1 MQQENNI
8 HLPLI
13 YHLSE
18 SQKPTHS
25 STHTNEF
32 ILSDVAAGLLSGLIY
47 HSCLQPLLIH
57 PQVCLAGVFQTVGSA
72 DLQKV
77 CFTCWC
83 RLHHQGWGAL
93 SAQKPFQTPSHHL
106 MNTAAARQTTS
117 GDRKVSST
125 PSQRMQN
132 CERCGPCPTKR
143 LGITDQTQ
151 ASPLGDHRFHLK
163 IPRHGQLTNV
173 SQGDPY
179 NSEVQINDHQ
189 ELFNTE
195 NWCPSQ
201 GSSRPSHTGEETKVG
216 LLRSLHQSH
225 LTLCLRGYRE
235 QEHLPRGV
243 SGQLAKHCCL
253 VTINYQSNECD

>member
-1 MQQENNI
+1 MFAE
-8 HLPLI
+8 
-13 YHLSE
+13 
-18 SQKPTHS
+18 
-25 STHTNEF
+25 
-32 ILSDVAAGLLSGLIY
+32 
-47 HSCLQPLLIH
+47 PLLIH

-77 CFTCWC
+77 CFNLLVQTASSGLGAC
-83 RLHHQGWGAL
+83 LHRG
-93 SAQKPFQTPSHHL
+93 PFKLPSHHL

-132 CERCGPCPTKR
+132 CESCGPCPAKR

-151 ASPLGDHRFHLK
+151 VSPQGDHRFHK
-163 IPRHGQLTNV
+163 IPRHGQLTGV
-173 SQGDPY
+173 SWACNSY

-201 GSSRPSHTGEETKVG
+201 G
-216 LLRSLHQSH
+216 LL
-225 LTLCLRGYRE
+225 
-235 QEHLPRGV
+235 
-243 SGQLAKHCCL
+243 
-253 VTINYQSNECD
+253 